1 MTNMQKGRFTQL
13 AQRIARNVGQAG
25 VRGVKGFQNLER
37 KIAYT
42 HPIGRIR
49 GRLADFK
56 ENLPQYID
64 TARAYG
70 ELGRAKAIH
79 GVNKGA
85 VKIVDAL
92 ESAGIIHSRQA
103 KKARFAIGLTNLSEM
118 NNERYRSFIPKKI
131 KSDADNAYNR
141 YVNSD
146 PAEDGDD
153 WALDEYQEYLDTKHP
168 LQHIDD
174 ARNKLTIDGGDN
186 LRIIEMRRKGKGWL
200 RDSKPKLK
208 FSEKIEGYPGGSVG
222 YRMMNNYT
230 TANKI
235 TALAAAGGLGL
246 GALALANRK
255 KENTPNSSGRV
266 NKSMAKRATPT
277 KAQSPSN
284 KYL

>member
-1 MTNMQKGRFTQL
+1 MTNIQKGRFTQL
-13 AQRIARNVGQAG
+13 VQRVARNVGQAG

-49 GRLADFK
+49 GQLADFK
-56 ENLPQYID
+56 ENLPQYAD

-118 NNERYRSFIPKKI
+118 NNERHRSFIPKKI
-131 KSDADNAYNR
+131 KSDADDAYNR
-141 YVNSD
+141 YVNSG
-146 PAEDGDD
+146 PVEDGEDD
-153 WALDEYQEYLDTKHP
+153 WALEEYHDYINRKHP

-200 RDSKPKLK
+200 KDSKPKLK
-208 FSEKIEGYPGGSVG
+208 FSEKIEGYDGPDIR
-222 YRMMNNYT
+222 YRMMNNYQ
-230 TANKI
+230 TAKKI
-235 TALAAAGGLGL
+235 TALATAGGLGL

-255 KENTPNSSGRV
+255 KDATPSSSGKV
-266 NKSMAKRATPT
+266 NKSMAKRANT
-277 KAQSPSN
+277 SN
-284 KYL
+284 KYFR